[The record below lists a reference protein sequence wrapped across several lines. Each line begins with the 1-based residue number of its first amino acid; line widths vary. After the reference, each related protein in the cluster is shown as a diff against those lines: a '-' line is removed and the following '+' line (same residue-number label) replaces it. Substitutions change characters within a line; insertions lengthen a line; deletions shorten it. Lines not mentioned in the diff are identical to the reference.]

1 MRIEDMTEH
10 STTEPGTT
18 DPQTGLDKVFA
29 TLRGIPVRRRSDDKW
44 IGGVCSGLADRLGVD
59 PVIVR
64 AAFVLLFIL
73 GGVGITVY
81 LVAWVLLPNDRDEIA
96 AERALV
102 HGEGGSILLL
112 IIAVFALFGGSW
124 WSSDAGYSG
133 WGFPWLLA
141 LTGLLI
147 WWLVQRSGNSPD
159 ADQRVRAQQLG
170 TPVAGP
176 SPTPYAAGPPTTP
189 YAAGP
194 PTTPYA
200 AGPPTTP
207 YTGGPPTTPYTG
219 GPPPTPYRGGPP
231 PTAPV
236 PVVPRRLRRR
246 SGGPLMALISI
257 GLALATYGSL
267 IWAGTE
273 LSWTGDHQAIAL
285 AGSLAAMGLLMVV
298 IGLAGWRAGFV
309 TFLAVVLAIAAWSS
323 TVVPTGIR
331 LGGQVGDA
339 TWAPTSV
346 AGDGNY
352 HLGVGDGVL
361 NLSGLPTE
369 GLSEAKIPAYVGLG
383 ELRVVVPQDLTV
395 KVVGHVGLG
404 EILLPNDAG
413 SSGQGGS
420 DVSRSVVIGDGPTEV
435 VVDAGVG
442 IGQLTVVKE

>member
-1 MRIEDMTEH
+1 MNEQ
-10 STTEPGTT
+10 STT

-29 TLRGIPVRRRSDDKW
+29 TLRGIPIRRRTDDKW

-64 AAFVLLFIL
+64 AGLVLLTIL

-81 LVAWVLLPNDRDEIA
+81 LVAWVLLPNDRNEIA

-112 IIAVFALFGGSW
+112 IIAAFALFGGSW

-159 ADQRVRAQQLG
+159 ADQRVRAQQLA
-170 TPVAGP
+170 TPNTSAPAPAAPGP
-176 SPTPYAAGPPTTP
+176 SRAP
-189 YAAGP
+189 
-194 PTTPYA
+194 
-200 AGPPTTP
+200 
-207 YTGGPPTTPYTG
+207 GGPV
-219 GPPPTPYRGGPP
+219 
-231 PTAPV
+231 PTATGPTAYK
-236 PVVPRRLRRR
+236 RLGRR
-246 SGGPLMALISI
+246 SGGPLMALIAI

-267 IWAGTE
+267 LWAGTE
-273 LSWTGDHQAIAL
+273 LSWTGDHQAIAF

-298 IGLAGWRAGFV
+298 IGIAGWRSGFV
-309 TFLAVVLAIAAWSS
+309 TFLAIVLSIAALSS
-323 TVVPTGIR
+323 AAIPNGIH
-331 LGGQVGDA
+331 LGGRIGDA

-346 AGDGNY
+346 AGDAKY
-352 HLGVGDGVL
+352 QLGVGDGVL

-383 ELRVVVPQDLTV
+383 ELRVVVPPNLTV

-404 EILLPNDAG
+404 EILLPTDAG

-420 DVSRSVVIGDGPTEV
+420 DVSRSIVIGDGPTEV